1 MTPLERQSVA
11 YAPELA
17 VIHALRSVA
26 DATCAALA
34 AAHPLV
40 ETEPPYSPEHAL
52 ALRLYA
58 AIGKLEKAADAYCQ
72 YVADL
77 QNLAPVER
85 EDIPF

>member
-1 MTPLERQSVA
+1 MTPLDRQSVA

-17 VIHALRSVA
+17 IIHALRCVA

-58 AIGKLEKAADAYCQ
+58 AITKLDKAADAYCQ

-77 QNLAPVER
+77 QNLEPGEQQ
-85 EDIPF
+85 DIPF